1 MSKRERADS
10 PSGAPLSP
18 TSEVWTQSQEHQ
30 EFLRS
35 VRRKKNGVRLTQL
48 IILCVAFAL
57 WEILADARVIDPFI
71 TSQPSR
77 VFKTI
82 LQLYREGALF
92 QHIGVTCWE
101 TIVGFVLGTSLG
113 TIIAIILWWSEFLS
127 KVAEPYLVI
136 LNSLPKIALGPV
148 FIVWIGA
155 GPAAIIV
162 MTLAISLIVTI
173 MEVLNGFLAV
183 DQEKIKLVHTF
194 GGTKYQVLTKVL
206 LPASLPVII
215 NALKINV
222 GLSWVGVIVGEFLV
236 SKSGLGYLIVYGG
249 QVFKLDLVMTSVII
263 LGIAAALMYQ
273 GVVLLE
279 KWLMK
284 HRG

>member
-1 MSKRERADS
+1 MSDD
-10 PSGAPLSP
+10 
-18 TSEVWTQSQEHQ
+18 EVLNPSQEHQ

-35 VRRKKNGVRLTQL
+35 VRRGKMVVRFTQL

-57 WEILADARVIDPFI
+57 WEILANMKVIDPFI

-77 VFKTI
+77 VLKTI
-82 LQLYREGALF
+82 IQLYQEGALF

-101 TIVGFVLGTSLG
+101 TIVGFVLGTFLG

-173 MEVLNGFLAV
+173 MEVLNGFLAI

-194 GGTKYQVLTKVL
+194 GGKKYQVLAKVL
-206 LPASLPVII
+206 LPASLPTII

-249 QVFKLDLVMTSVII
+249 QVFKLDLVMTSVLI
-263 LGIAAALMYQ
+263 LGVAAALMYQ
-273 GVVLLE
+273 GVVILE

-284 HRG
+284 YRG